1 VDRGSAQC
9 VTGGTR
15 LAQLENAIANDV
27 SPDRFAFKT
36 ASTVIQSALEPGRL
50 ISGSRTGRDRFVDDG
65 SAQCVPGGTRLAQLG
80 AQLENAIANG
90 VSPDRL
96 NPDTSDPAPSR

>member
-1 VDRGSAQC
+1 
-9 VTGGTR
+9 

-50 ISGSRTGRDRFVDDG
+50 RPTHRTCRRL
-65 SAQCVPGGTRLAQLG
+65 TR
-80 AQLENAIANG
+80 
-90 VSPDRL
+90 R
-96 NPDTSDPAPSR
+96 